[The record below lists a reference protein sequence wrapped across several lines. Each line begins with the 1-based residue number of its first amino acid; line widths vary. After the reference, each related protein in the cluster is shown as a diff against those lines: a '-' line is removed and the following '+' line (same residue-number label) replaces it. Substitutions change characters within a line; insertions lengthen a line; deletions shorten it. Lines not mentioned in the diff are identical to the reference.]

1 MNYKLIN
8 RLDPIGYLGL
18 TLVGFIMPEVS
29 YKIFLFDFS
38 AELAENQAM
47 IIRSIGIPIYFAA
60 MAFFLLGGNA
70 ENGKQLNLIRYSG
83 GLGMITFA
91 VFTDFNGYFLFGLLE
106 ISLAVITGA
115 SIKKEE
121 EASNTSQKSE
131 DERIFKY
138 I

>member
-18 TLVGFIMPEVS
+18 ALVGFMMPEVT
-29 YKIFLFDFS
+29 YRIFLFDFS
-38 AELAENQAM
+38 AVMADTQAL

-83 GLGMITFA
+83 GLGMVAFA
-91 VFTDFNGYFLFGLLE
+91 VFTDFNGFFLFGLLE
-106 ISLAVITGA
+106 ISLAIVTGN

-121 EASNTSQKSE
+121 EGSSSFTTE
-131 DERIFKY
+131 E
-138 I
+138 

>member
-29 YKIFLFDFS
+29 YRIFLFDFS

-106 ISLAVITGA
+106 ISLAVITGS

-121 EASNTSQKSE
+121 EASNNYSSE
-131 DERIFKY
+131 D
-138 I
+138 

>member
-18 TLVGFIMPEVS
+18 MLVGFIMPEVT
-29 YKIFLFDFS
+29 YRIFLFDFS
-38 AELAENQAM
+38 AVMADNQAL

-121 EASNTSQKSE
+121 SSGGYTTE
-131 DERIFKY
+131 D
-138 I
+138 

>member
-8 RLDPIGYLGL
+8 RLDPIAYLGL
-18 TLVGFIMPEVS
+18 TLIGFIMPEVS

-38 AELAENQAM
+38 AELAQNQEM

-121 EASNTSQKSE
+121 SSGGYTTE
-131 DERIFKY
+131 D
-138 I
+138 

>member
-18 TLVGFIMPEVS
+18 MLVGFIMPEVT
-29 YKIFLFDFS
+29 YRIFLFDFS
-38 AELAENQAM
+38 AVMADNQAL

-91 VFTDFNGYFLFGLLE
+91 VFTDFNGFFLFGLLE
-106 ISLAVITGA
+106 ISLAIVTGN

-121 EASNTSQKSE
+121 EGSSSFTTE
-131 DERIFKY
+131 EY
-138 I
+138 

>member
-18 TLVGFIMPEVS
+18 ALVGFIMPEVT
-29 YKIFLFDFS
+29 YRIFLFDFS
-38 AELAENQAM
+38 AVMVDNQAL

-83 GLGMITFA
+83 GLGMIAFA
-91 VFTDFNGYFLFGLLE
+91 VFTDFNGFFLFGLLE
-106 ISLAVITGA
+106 ISLAIVTGN

-121 EASNTSQKSE
+121 EGSSSFTTE
-131 DERIFKY
+131 E
-138 I
+138 

>member
-18 TLVGFIMPEVS
+18 TLVGFIMPEVT
-29 YKIFLFDFS
+29 YRILLFNFS
-38 AELAENQAM
+38 AVMADNQAL

-83 GLGMITFA
+83 GIGMIAFA
-91 VFTDFNGYFLFGLLE
+91 VFTDFNGFFLFGLLE
-106 ISLAVITGA
+106 ISLAIVTGK
-115 SIKKEE
+115 SINKEE
-121 EASNTSQKSE
+121 EGSGSFITE
-131 DERIFKY
+131 E
-138 I
+138 

>member
-18 TLVGFIMPEVS
+18 ALVGFIMPEVI
-29 YKIFLFDFS
+29 YRIFLFDFS
-38 AELAENQAM
+38 AVMADNQAL

-83 GLGMITFA
+83 GLGMVAFA
-91 VFTDFNGYFLFGLLE
+91 VFTDFNGFFLFGLLE
-106 ISLAVITGA
+106 ISLAIVTGK
-115 SIKKEE
+115 SINKEE
-121 EASNTSQKSE
+121 EGSGSFTTE
-131 DERIFKY
+131 E
-138 I
+138 

>member
-115 SIKKEE
+115 YIKKEE
-121 EASNTSQKSE
+121 EASNNYSSE
-131 DERIFKY
+131 D
-138 I
+138 

>member
-18 TLVGFIMPEVS
+18 ALVGFIMPEVT
-29 YKIFLFDFS
+29 YRIFLFDFS
-38 AELAENQAM
+38 AVMADNQAL

-83 GLGMITFA
+83 GLGMIAFA
-91 VFTDFNGYFLFGLLE
+91 VFTDFNGFFLFGLLE
-106 ISLAVITGA
+106 ISLAIVTGKT
-115 SIKKEE
+115 INKEE
-121 EASNTSQKSE
+121 EGSGSFTTRRVINSF
-131 DERIFKY
+131 IF
-138 I
+138 

>member
-8 RLDPIGYLGL
+8 KLDPIGYLGL

-29 YKIFLFDFS
+29 YRIFLFDFS

-106 ISLAVITGA
+106 ISLAVITGS

-121 EASNTSQKSE
+121 EASNNYSSE
-131 DERIFKY
+131 N
-138 I
+138 

>member
-18 TLVGFIMPEVS
+18 ALVGFIMQEVT
-29 YKIFLFDFS
+29 YRIFLFDFS
-38 AELAENQAM
+38 AVMADNQAL

-83 GLGMITFA
+83 GLGMIAFA
-91 VFTDFNGYFLFGLLE
+91 VFTDFNGFFLFGLLE
-106 ISLAVITGA
+106 ISLAIVTGN

-121 EASNTSQKSE
+121 EGSSSFTTE
-131 DERIFKY
+131 E
-138 I
+138 

>member
-8 RLDPIGYLGL
+8 RIDPIGYLGL
-18 TLVGFIMPEVS
+18 RLVGFIMPEVT
-29 YKIFLFDFS
+29 YRIFLFDFS
-38 AELAENQAM
+38 AVMADNQAL

-83 GLGMITFA
+83 GLGMVAFA
-91 VFTDFNGYFLFGLLE
+91 VFTDFNGFFLFGLLE
-106 ISLAVITGA
+106 ISLAIVTGN

-121 EASNTSQKSE
+121 EGSSSFTTE
-131 DERIFKY
+131 E
-138 I
+138 

>member
-29 YKIFLFDFS
+29 YRIFLFDFS

-106 ISLAVITGA
+106 ISLAVITGS

-121 EASNTSQKSE
+121 EASNNYSSE
-131 DERIFKY
+131 E
-138 I
+138 

>member
-91 VFTDFNGYFLFGLLE
+91 VFTHFNGYFLFGLLE

-121 EASNTSQKSE
+121 SSGGYTTE
-131 DERIFKY
+131 D
-138 I
+138 

>member
-18 TLVGFIMPEVS
+18 ALVGFIMPEVT
-29 YKIFLFDFS
+29 YRIFLFDFS
-38 AELAENQAM
+38 AVMADNQAL

-83 GLGMITFA
+83 GLGMIAFA
-91 VFTDFNGYFLFGLLE
+91 VFTDFNGFFLFGLLD
-106 ISLAVITGA
+106 ISLAIVTGN

-121 EASNTSQKSE
+121 QATGSFTTEEQ
-131 DERIFKY
+131 
-138 I
+138 

>member
-18 TLVGFIMPEVS
+18 TLVGIIMPEVT
-29 YKIFLFDFS
+29 YRIFLFDFS
-38 AELAENQAM
+38 AVMADNQAL

-83 GLGMITFA
+83 GLGMIAFA
-91 VFTDFNGYFLFGLLE
+91 VFTDFNGFFLFGLLE
-106 ISLAVITGA
+106 ISLAIVTGK
-115 SIKKEE
+115 SINKEE
-121 EASNTSQKSE
+121 EGSGSFTTE
-131 DERIFKY
+131 E
-138 I
+138 

>member
-121 EASNTSQKSE
+121 EASNNYSPE
-131 DERIFKY
+131 D
-138 I
+138 

>member
-18 TLVGFIMPEVS
+18 ALVGFIMPEVI
-29 YKIFLFDFS
+29 YRIFLFDFS
-38 AELAENQAM
+38 AVMADNQAL

-83 GLGMITFA
+83 GLGMVAFA
-91 VFTDFNGYFLFGLLE
+91 VFTDFNGFFLFGLLE
-106 ISLAVITGA
+106 ISLAIVTGN

-121 EASNTSQKSE
+121 EGSSSFTTE
-131 DERIFKY
+131 E
-138 I
+138 

>member
-18 TLVGFIMPEVS
+18 TLIGFIMPEIS

-38 AELAENQAM
+38 AELADNQAM

-83 GLGMITFA
+83 GLGMIAFA

-115 SIKKEE
+115 SIKKEQE
-121 EASNTSQKSE
+121 EASKKYTTE
-131 DERIFKY
+131 DL
-138 I
+138 